1 MSRITCLIIFS
12 GSSARSTMSLM
23 FARIKVLTRSKS
35 PMMNLLSR
43 IDDAKHS
50 KPFHD
55 NQARLPALQSASEY
69 GVHAVHSRR
78 ELREAQQRNESQRNG
93 PAKRVDRARPK
104 VVEHKTECHYH
115 KNPKKKKLFFRAHGH
130 PPETIW
136 RPRQVRKDL
145 PGRKQLTASRSY
157 PQSLR
162 LLDRRLRRLR
172 LRRFVAD
179 QPHFAKQLRHLHAG
193 ERFEERGHLRGNPG
207 DVPGKLVSAGGIA
220 IACGDDGHFVHLA
233 ERLAERAHHFRQSG
247 DEFVEHGG
255 LVVFLEGFRLHVH
268 GFGFG
273 FTLLE
278 DDLGFGFTL
287 RANRGGAAFGFG
299 DRALTLGAGERFEA
313 LAFDFRLLQH
323 GGDEF
328 LLAARDFRFL
338 HFHLRFTL
346 HLLDTHGL
354 FNHLLL
360 HDVGFDFIRLVGGG
374 LRFLGHFQVAGFL
387 DVQVALRFGLL
398 GQRCGLGRD
407 ALLVGLCFRNSRGP
421 RCFSALDGDVAVGF
435 GGGHFRVPLDARDVR
450 PPHVGDVFVLVAY
463 FLDREADDFQPHLA
477 HVVGAGGAHAVAD
490 HFRLLDDLLDGE
502 LADDA
507 AQVTFHHQANQGFA
521 LLWPLGEEL
530 LGSRQDRF
538 FVVLH
543 LDLCH
548 GFDGYGDTLLRVQT
562 LLRGDVERHQLQRE
576 IPAGLHHRK
585 NQGAFSAVDF
595 RPSHAVPDQ
604 SLIWP
609 DFSIHLRDH
618 DHDHQDAKYEKPG
631 DDHYFVWQP
640 EHKASFFDR
649 SRLFVSSTSP
659 RKPLLRELFP
669 PFHIGDSFFVALDH
683 HFGAFLDGSAVIAA
697 RSGATANSR
706 QRENNLASAALP
718 DRHADGPERAFHPV
732 VFAFHRR
739 VVRTHEFHHEAEN
752 HKPSS

>member
-1 MSRITCLIIFS
+1 M
-12 GSSARSTMSLM
+12 LM
-23 FARIKVLTRSKS
+23 AIPR
-35 PMMNLLSR
+35 
-43 IDDAKHS
+43 DH
-50 KPFHD
+50 
-55 NQARLPALQSASEY
+55 
-69 GVHAVHSRR
+69 
-78 ELREAQQRNESQRNG
+78 
-93 PAKRVDRARPK
+93 
-104 VVEHKTECHYH
+104 
-115 KNPKKKKLFFRAHGH
+115 
-130 PPETIW
+130 W
-136 RPRQVRKDL
+136 RPRQVRREL
-145 PGRKQLTASRSY
+145 PGRKRT
-157 PQSLR
+157 LR
-162 LLDRRLRRLR
+162 LLHRRLRRLR

-179 QPHFAKQLRHLHAG
+179 QPHFAEQFRHLHAG

-207 DVPGKLVSAGGIA
+207 DVPGQLVSAGGIA
-220 IACGDDGHFVHLA
+220 IARGYDGHLVHFA
-233 ERLAERAHHFRQSG
+233 ERLGESAHYFRQSG

-299 DRALTLGAGERFEA
+299 DRALTLGAGERFDA

-338 HFHLRFTL
+338 HFHLRFAL

-398 GQRCGLGRD
+398 GQRSGLGRD

-477 HVVGAGGAHAVAD
+477 HVVGAGGSHAVAN
-490 HFRLLDDLLDGE
+490 HLGFFHNLLYGE

-507 AQVTFHHQANQGFA
+507 SKMAFHHQADQGLTLF
-521 LLWPLGEEL
+521 WPLGKEL
-530 LGSRQDRF
+530 LGGCEDGLL
-538 FVVLH
+538 VVLH
-543 LDLCH
+543 FDLRYGFNRH
-548 GFDGYGDTLLRVQT
+548 GDALFCIQT
-562 LLRGDVERHQLQRE
+562 LLRGDVQRHQLQRK

-585 NQGAFSAVDF
+585 NQSPFSAVDL
-595 RPSHAVPDQ
+595 RPSHAVSDQ
-604 SLIWP
+604 SFIRP
-609 DFSIHLRDH
+609 DFSIHLGDH
-618 DHDHQDAKYEKPG
+618 DHDHQKSKNEKPG
-631 DDHYFVWQP
+631 DDYHFVWQP
-640 EHKASFFDR
+640 EHKASF
-649 SRLFVSSTSP
+649 STSP
-659 RKPLLRELFP
+659 DCLCRP
-669 PFHIGDSFFVALDH
+669 SV
-683 HFGAFLDGSAVIAA
+683 
-697 RSGATANSR
+697 
-706 QRENNLASAALP
+706 RENFYFVN
-718 DRHADGPERAFHPV
+718 
-732 VFAFHRR
+732 
-739 VVRTHEFHHEAEN
+739 
-752 HKPSS
+752 SSHLFT